1 VFFNNRLAQLVAMA
15 NRQALPSIYV
25 FRDFPAMGGLM
36 SYGTSLTDGFRR
48 IGSYSGRILK
58 GERPA
63 ELPMQQSTKVELVI
77 NLKTAKTLGTSI
89 PLPLFGR
96 ADEVIE

>member
-1 VFFNNRLAQLVAMA
+1 MRRLA
-15 NRQALPSIYV
+15 
-25 FRDFPAMGGLM
+25 G
-36 SYGTSLTDGFRR
+36 SYGTNLTDGYRR
-48 IGSYSGRILK
+48 IGSYVGRILK

-77 NLKTAKTLGTSI
+77 NLKTAKALGINI
-89 PLPLFGR
+89 PLPLVGR